1 MKEDKLHV
9 LRKTLIIICCILFFS
24 TIGLVLVS
32 TQIKTITLDYYGSK
46 TQIKT
51 LASSVNDFL
60 LENKIVV
67 NEEDIVEPEKNS
79 FLEDG
84 SQITI
89 YSNNK
94 LAKIDIDSIEKSHI
108 PMIAKMEQV
117 EEVVPFSEEK
127 KDNAAI
133 NRGTEN
139 VIQEGIEGKKATEYL
154 VRYQNNVEI
163 ARVQV
168 GEKMISEPQNK
179 VIEVGTKITL
189 TTSRSSIV
197 QSVVAEGATEG
208 FRQYNIG
215 LPVEQQQYAYNICKR
230 FGIQYEL
237 FLAVMYK
244 ESGFNPYA
252 VGGGNSYGLCQ
263 IHVSNHA
270 SLRAKLGISNFYDP
284 YDNMTAGAYLLSR
297 YFGTASNV
305 VSGSDIEVYALNSYN
320 MGEGAYYSSC
330 FSKGILHRGYSN
342 SVISLRNNLVAN
354 GWL

>member
-1 MKEDKLHV
+1 MKEDKLHI

-24 TIGLVLVS
+24 TVGLIMVS
-32 TQIKTITLDYYGSK
+32 TQIKTVTLDYYGSK

-51 LASSVNDFL
+51 LAASVEDFL

-67 NEEDIVEPEKNS
+67 NNDDIVTPERTSFLEKNS
-79 FLEDG
+79 E
-84 SQITI
+84 ITI
-89 YSNNK
+89 YSSK
-94 LAKIDIDSIEKSHI
+94 EFAKIDIDNIKNAHT
-108 PMIAKMEQV
+108 PMIAKMEQI
-117 EEVVPFSEEK
+117 EVTVPFAEEK
-127 KDNAAI
+127 RDNAAI

-139 VIQEGIEGKKATEYL
+139 VVQEGVEGKKATEFL
-154 VRYQNNVEI
+154 VRYKNNVEV

-168 GEKMISEPQNK
+168 GEKIISEPQNK

-189 TTSRSSIV
+189 TTSRSSLV
-197 QSVVAEGATEG
+197 QSLVAQGATDG

-215 LPVEQQQYAYNICKR
+215 LTVEQQQYAYNICKR
-230 FGIQYEL
+230 YGIQYEL

-270 SLRAKLGISNFYDP
+270 NLRAKLGISNFYDP

-297 YFGTASNV
+297 YFGTASQV
-305 VSGSDIEVYALNSYN
+305 VSGSDVEVYALNSYN
-320 MGEGAYYSSC
+320 MGEGAYYSNC
-330 FSKGILHRGYSN
+330 YSKGVLHRSYSN
-342 SVISLRNNLVAN
+342 SVIALRNSLVAN
-354 GWL
+354 GAF